1 MMSRPV
7 AVVTF
12 VRPGCRPLRIYC
24 NGFKHVERVSHYPL
38 GTALVSTFDY
48 SSQMWIVI
56 GSKRPNKQLTWIPQ
70 ALDIV
75 EAGTRGI

>member
-1 MMSRPV
+1 MPRPI

-12 VRPGCRPLRIYC
+12 VRPRCRPLRFYC
-24 NGFKHVERVSHYPL
+24 SGFKHVERVSNYPL

-48 SSQMWIVI
+48 ASKMWIVI
-56 GSKRPNKQLTWIPQ
+56 GSKKPNKQMMWIPQ

-75 EAGTRGI
+75 EAGTKGI